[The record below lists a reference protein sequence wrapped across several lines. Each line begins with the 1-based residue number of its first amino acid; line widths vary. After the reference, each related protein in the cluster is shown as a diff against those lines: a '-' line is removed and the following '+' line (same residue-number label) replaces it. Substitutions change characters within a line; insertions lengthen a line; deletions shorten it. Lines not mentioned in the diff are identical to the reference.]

1 MSTALK
7 TQDSNVAA
15 IATPATLLQMAVEQ
29 NADIDKLEKL
39 MNLQDRWMASQNR
52 QEFFEAFTKFQSRV
66 PALTKSKQGHNY
78 KYAPLSDIAEQ
89 IKSTMFECGLSY
101 RFEQKQ
107 YENGSI
113 EITCIVSHVSGHC
126 ERNTMVSV
134 ADTSGS
140 KNGIQAIG
148 SAVSYLQRYT
158 LIGALGIAT
167 ADEDMDG
174 RLALSGGD
182 FIGDEQLAE
191 LEALLGSVDA
201 NRDKFLAH
209 FKIKEIRDL
218 PASRY
223 ASAMAMLRTKA
234 SKGAK

>member
-1 MSTALK
+1 MSKVLK
-7 TQDSNVAA
+7 EQSNVAT
-15 IATPATLLQMAVEQ
+15 ITTPANLLQIAVEQ

-39 MNLQDRWMASQNR
+39 MNLQDRWKANQDR
-52 QEFFEAFTKFQSRV
+52 QEFFEAFTLFQSKV
-66 PALTKSKQGHNY
+66 PALKKSKQGHNS

-107 YENGSI
+107 YENGTI

-126 ERNTMVSV
+126 ERNTMTSV

-148 SAVSYLQRYT
+148 STVSYLQRYT

-174 RLALSGGD
+174 RLAMAGGN
-182 FIGDEQLAE
+182 FISDTELAE
-191 LEALLGSVDA
+191 LEGLLSSAAA
-201 NRDKFLAH
+201 NRDKFMAH
-209 FKIKEIRDL
+209 FKIKELRDL
-218 PASRY
+218 PSSRY
-223 ASAMAMLRTKA
+223 TQATAMLRSKA